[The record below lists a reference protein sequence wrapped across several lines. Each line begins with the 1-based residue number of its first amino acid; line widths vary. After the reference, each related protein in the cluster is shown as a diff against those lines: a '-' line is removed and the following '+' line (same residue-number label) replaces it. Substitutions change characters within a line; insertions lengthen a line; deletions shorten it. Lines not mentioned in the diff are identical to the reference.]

1 MPLKFLSLGGGVQ
14 SSVMLMMAIHGQLE
28 RPDHVLFADT
38 GWDGRKTMDHVDW
51 CEMQCLRAGLPFH
64 RVSAGNI
71 RDDMV
76 LARTADSGEYARQ
89 SRTDRKLGRWASMP
103 LFVDTGAPVAGRIRR
118 QCTSEYKLNPLRA
131 KQRELLGYQPRQR
144 IPPASC
150 EVMIGI
156 STDEARRAKPSE
168 DRWVDN
174 IYPLIDPLKMS
185 RLDCQKWWEDHYPHR
200 SLGKS
205 SCLGCPNRSDR
216 EWLAM
221 KQNDPEAWADV
232 VLFDT
237 QIRHATGMRGE
248 SYLHRSCRPL
258 DQVPLNE
265 GQFGLDLEDDIYCAG
280 GCGL

>member
-1 MPLKFLSLGGGVQ
+1 
-14 SSVMLMMAIHGQLE
+14 MLMMAIHGQLE

-71 RDDMV
+71 RDDMAI
-76 LARTADSGEYARQ
+76 ARASEIERG
-89 SRTDRKLGRWASMP
+89 RKGSRWASMP
-103 LFVDTGAPVAGRIRR
+103 LFVDTGKPEAGRTRR
-118 QCTSEYKLNPLRA
+118 QCTSDYKIAPLRA

-205 SCLGCPNRSDR
+205 SCLGCRIEVIANGWP
-216 EWLAM
+216 
-221 KQNDPEAWADV
+221 
-232 VLFDT
+232 
-237 QIRHATGMRGE
+237 
-248 SYLHRSCRPL
+248 
-258 DQVPLNE
+258 
-265 GQFGLDLEDDIYCAG
+265 
-280 GCGL
+280 